1 MPLPYICATS
11 PSSWSFTDST
21 SLLFLSLRSK
31 PPRHLAP
38 AAASSAPAARRS
50 ARGRPRDLFILLC
63 RFAPN
68 RQGTLL
74 RLQLLLLLLHA
85 ARRVGGL
92 ATYLFFCVASLQ
104 TAKHPCSGCSLFCS
118 CCTPLGASS
127 ARDLIIYLPFQ
138 DRLHRGVW

>member
-11 PSSWSFTDST
+11 PSSWSFTDSP

-85 ARRVGGL
+85 ARRIVSSRPN
-92 ATYLFFCVASLQ
+92 YLFAVPGPPPPRSLVI
-104 TAKHPCSGCSLFCS
+104 PSRNF
-118 CCTPLGASS
+118 
-127 ARDLIIYLPFQ
+127 
-138 DRLHRGVW
+138 W